1 MGAKLC
7 KILHRRRHTETV
19 DINQSFDACVPRVSI
34 SLLGMKQE
42 LLRDIQKEMRIAAG
56 AEKLYR
62 VTKDRQ
68 TKAQVK
74 KLRTSSE
81 KKVKALY
88 SALLKLNEDIA
99 QREAEN
105 APDAVPENTSDTG
118 VNIQAREITAPEV
131 QVISEPASD
140 TSQVSILH

>member
-1 MGAKLC
+1 
-7 KILHRRRHTETV
+7 
-19 DINQSFDACVPRVSI
+19 
-34 SLLGMKQE
+34 MKQE

-140 TSQVSILH
+140 TSQHQHHESSEEPVPETEQPPEEPSDR